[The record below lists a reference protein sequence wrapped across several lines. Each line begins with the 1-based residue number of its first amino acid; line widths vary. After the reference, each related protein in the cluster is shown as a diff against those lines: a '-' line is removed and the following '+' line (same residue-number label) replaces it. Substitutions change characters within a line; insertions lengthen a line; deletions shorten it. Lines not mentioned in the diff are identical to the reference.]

1 MSPSPQWRSQ
11 DEHVMWAQHEHIQRV
26 HDMHLLGVL
35 GYATTMK
42 IFEIIHSE
50 IASEAIFGH
59 KFHPFSLN
67 CMYICLH
74 PHESIPTC
82 Y

>member
-1 MSPSPQWRSQ
+1 
-11 DEHVMWAQHEHIQRV
+11 MWAQHEHIQCV

-42 IFEIIHSE
+42 SFEIIHSE
-50 IASEAIFGH
+50 IASEAIFAH

-67 CMYICLH
+67 CIFALH